1 MELLTNEIRNNL
13 IIGAVEG
20 GSNYWYFLD
29 DEACAIINKYKGDK
43 KDFHGKFFY
52 GTLTEAII
60 TAIDA
65 GEKIQIN
72 DIENPDEVLGWLSKE
87 NIKKGEKI
95 MYEQYPKHFANI
107 LSENDDAETADI
119 WFQLCTMGE
128 LVFG

>member
-1 MELLTNEIRNNL
+1 MELLKNEIRNDL
-13 IIGAVEG
+13 IITAVEG
-20 GSNYWYFLD
+20 GSNYWYLLNVD
-29 DEACAIINKYKGDK
+29 AIDIIKKYKGIK
-43 KDFHGKFFY
+43 KKFHGDFFY
-52 GTLTEAII
+52 ETLSEAIL

-65 GEKIQIN
+65 GEKIPIN

-87 NIKKGEKI
+87 NIKKGEKL

-107 LSENDDAETADI
+107 LSEDYDAETADV